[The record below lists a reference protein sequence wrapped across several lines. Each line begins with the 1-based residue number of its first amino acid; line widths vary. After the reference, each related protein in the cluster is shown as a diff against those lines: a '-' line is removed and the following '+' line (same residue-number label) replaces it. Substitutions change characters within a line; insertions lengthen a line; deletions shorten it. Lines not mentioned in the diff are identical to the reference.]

1 MVSLSA
7 QSLTSSWSLPQNNS
21 SMLCGF
27 VMLQFPISIC
37 LSQP

>member
-21 SMLCGF
+21 SMPCEL
-27 VMLQFPISIC
+27 VMV
-37 LSQP
+37 